1 MADQWLDALRNEQAG
16 YVAQGEP
23 GRAAEVQDQ
32 IDLITGAAAER
43 AEQPKQAAAAKR
55 GRQTRKG

>member
-1 MADQWLDALRNEQAG
+1 MSDPWLDALTREKAG
-16 YVAQGEP
+16 YVAKGHAD
-23 GRAAEVQDQ
+23 RAAEVQDQ

>member
-1 MADQWLDALRNEQAG
+1 MSDPWLDALTREKAG
-16 YVAQGEP
+16 YLSQGHAD
-23 GRAAEVQDQ
+23 RAAEVQDQ